1 MFKPFHAKKLV
12 VSLTAGVLLLG
23 LFNTD
28 AAGAMPA
35 PPAPKPVSKA
45 VDRHTCAEAKAGR
58 VGCLAIRRTIT
69 VNGFSPRA
77 VRPSALVQP
86 NGQAVFGMTALR
98 KAYGI
103 SASGSANRV
112 IAIIDAFHAG
122 SAFSDLN
129 GYRSAFGF
137 DGLTNCTRMSAA
149 AAAGQ
154 QCFRQLR
161 QDGSPST
168 GDTQDVGWAQETVLD
183 VEMATAMCPGC
194 SITVIEAASTSFADF
209 NVAVELAAKQAGVV
223 AISNSYGGPESTE
236 GRLQGYEH
244 AYQAGIAVVASS
256 GDSGYG
262 VESPASF
269 EHVIAVGGT
278 SLSVDTKGA
287 WSGETAWSGAGSGCA
302 MGRAPSWQDSSMTH
316 CPGKANA
323 DVSAVADPATGVAV
337 LYDGQWA
344 VFGGTS
350 ASAPIIAGLF
360 ALKHNF
366 GKAGSSRG
374 TAGEYLWAHSGSLR
388 DVDSGS
394 NGNCRFF
401 CTADTGWDA
410 PTGLGTP
417 NGTGGF

>member
-1 MFKPFHAKKLV
+1 MFKPFHVRKLV

-45 VDRHTCAEAKAGR
+45 VDRHTCVEAKAWR

-98 KAYGI
+98 KAYGVR
-103 SASGSANRV
+103 AVGSANNV
-112 IAIIDAFHAG
+112 VAIVDAFHAG
-122 SAFSDLN
+122 SAFGDLN

-137 DGLTNCTRMSAA
+137 DGLANCTRMSASA
-149 AAAGQ
+149 ASGQ

-168 GDTQDVGWAQETVLD
+168 GDTQDAGWAQETVLD
-183 VEMATAMCPGC
+183 VEMATAMCAGC
-194 SITVIEAASTSFADF
+194 SITVVEAASTSFADF
-209 NVAVELAAKQAGVV
+209 NAAVELASKLPGVV
-223 AISNSYGGPESTE
+223 AISNSYGGPEASE
-236 GRLQGYEH
+236 SRLQAYEH

-278 SLSVDTKGA
+278 SLFVDAKGS
-287 WSGETAWSGAGSGCA
+287 WQNESAWSGAGSGCA
-302 MGRAPSWQDSSMTH
+302 MGRAPTWQDSSMTH
-316 CPGKANA
+316 CPGKANT

-366 GKAGSSRG
+366 GKPGSAKG
-374 TAGEYLWAHSGSLR
+374 TAGEFLWAHFGSLH
-388 DVDSGS
+388 DVTSGS
-394 NGNCRFF
+394 NGDCRLF
-401 CTADTGWDA
+401 CSAGDGWDA

-417 NGTGGF
+417 DGTGGF

>member
-1 MFKPFHAKKLV
+1 MFKSLSSKKIV
-12 VSLTAGVLLLG
+12 VSVATGLLLFG
-23 LFNTD
+23 VFHSD

-35 PPAPKPVSKA
+35 PPAPKPVSRA
-45 VDRHTCAEAKAGR
+45 VDRHTCAPARAGR
-58 VGCLAIRRTIT
+58 VGCLAIRRTLTFDGISQLAS
-69 VNGFSPRA
+69 GPRQ
-77 VRPSALVQP
+77 LIQP
-86 NGQAVFGMTALR
+86 NGQNVFGMTALR

-103 SASGSANRV
+103 SASGSAGHV
-112 IAIIDAFHAG
+112 IAIIDAFHSG

-129 GYRSAFGF
+129 GYRATWGF
-137 DGLTNCTRMSAA
+137 DRLLNCSRLSASAA
-149 AAAGQ
+149 SGE
-154 QCFRQLR
+154 QCFRQLH

-168 GDTQDVGWAQETVLD
+168 GGTDDAGWAQETVLD

-194 SITVIEAASTSFADF
+194 SITVVEAASTSFADF
-209 NVAVELAAKQAGVV
+209 NAAVELAASLPGVV
-223 AISNSYGGPESTE
+223 SISNSYGGPETTE
-236 GRLQGYEH
+236 GKLQGYEH

-278 SLSVDTKGA
+278 SLFVDGKGT
-287 WSGETAWSGAGSGCA
+287 WSRELAWSGAGSGCA
-302 MGRAPSWQDSSMTH
+302 MGRAPIWQDSLMTH
-316 CPGKANA
+316 CPGKANT

-344 VFGGTS
+344 IFGGTS

-366 GKAGSSRG
+366 GKPGSTRG
-374 TAGEYLWAHSGSLR
+374 TAGEYLWAHSGSLH
-388 DVDSGS
+388 DVDSGT
-394 NGNCRFF
+394 NGNCRLF
-401 CTADTGWDA
+401 CTAVTGWDA